1 MGRYGEEGREAGPPL
16 PDALRSEWEAGGWA
30 DPGDRV
36 VVACSGGVDSM
47 VLLHLLRFPL
57 RGLVAGVEAAH
68 FDHRMRPKSA
78 EEGIWLRG
86 VTRAWGVPLLQGRAS
101 RVPEGEAE
109 ARRLRYEFLER
120 AREDAK
126 ARWVL
131 TAHHADDQVETVLF
145 RILRGTGIHGL
156 RGIPRVRSPGVLR
169 PLLSFSRARVEAWA
183 REARVPFREDPTNRL
198 RDFRRNRIRLDLV
211 PLLDEI
217 HPGARQ
223 AILRL
228 ARNAARNE
236 AALEALVEPVA
247 RTVTP
252 DRGEGY
258 LEVDRQALLE
268 LPLPVRRAVL
278 RSLAREV
285 GRPLSEAGTTV
296 ALDFTTS
303 AASGGRVS
311 LPGSV
316 VLSREFGT
324 FRLGRAAGGNE
335 TGKEEPV
342 GDDGRDAPTALAVS
356 GPDEGQGRL
365 QVGSRCFRVRW
376 GSGAPSPRTDEWSE
390 TFDPQSLRFPLRLR
404 GWEPGDRTRTTGGGK
419 KLKKLFGELQVPR
432 DERWSLLVVADGTGE
447 VVWIPG
453 IHRSPTARCEPPAEP
468 WTMGVSDVTS
478 G

>member
-1 MGRYGEEGREAGPPL
+1 VGRYGGEGQEAGSPL
-16 PDALRSEWEAGGWA
+16 PDALQSEWAAGGWA

-47 VLLHLLRFPL
+47 VLLHLLCFPL
-57 RGLVAGVEAAH
+57 RGLVAGMEAAH
-68 FDHRMRPKSA
+68 FDHRMRPGSA
-78 EEGIWLRG
+78 GDGVWLRG

-109 ARRLRYEFLER
+109 ARRMRYDFLER
-120 AREDAK
+120 AREEAK

-145 RILRGTGIHGL
+145 RIVRGTGIHGL

-169 PLLSFSRARVEAWA
+169 PLLSFPRARVEAWA

-211 PLLDEI
+211 PLLKEI
-217 HPGARQ
+217 HPGARE

-228 ARNAARNE
+228 ARNAARTE
-236 AALEALVEPVA
+236 AALEALVEPLA
-247 RTVTP
+247 RTTIL
-252 DRGEGY
+252 DRGEHFV
-258 LEVDRQALLE
+258 EMDREALLE

-278 RSLAREV
+278 RHLAREV
-285 GRPLSEAGTTV
+285 GPPLSEPGTGL
-296 ALDFTTS
+296 ALEFITT
-303 AASGGRVS
+303 APSGGRVS
-311 LPGSV
+311 LAGSV
-316 VLSREFGT
+316 ILSRDFGT
-324 FRLGRAAGGNE
+324 FRLGRTAAGSGP
-335 TGKEEPV
+335 GKAGPLE
-342 GDDGRDAPTALAVS
+342 DDGGDAPTSLAISV
-356 GPDEGQGRL
+356 PDEGQGRL
-365 QVGSRCFRVRW
+365 QVGSRCYRVRW
-376 GSGAPSPRTDEWSE
+376 GSSPLGPDADERTEA
-390 TFDPQSLRFPLRLR
+390 FDPQSLRFPLQLR

-453 IHRSPTARCEPPAEP
+453 VHRSPTARCEPPAEP

-478 G
+478 A